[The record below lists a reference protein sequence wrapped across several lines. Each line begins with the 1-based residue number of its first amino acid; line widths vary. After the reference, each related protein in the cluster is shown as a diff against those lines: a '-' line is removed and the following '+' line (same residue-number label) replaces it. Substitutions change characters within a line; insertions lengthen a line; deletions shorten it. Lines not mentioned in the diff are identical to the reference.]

1 MKLPGVKAFYETDLG
16 AAYLGDALDLLSEVP
31 DNSIDLVF
39 TSPPYAL
46 HFKKEYGNVDK
57 AEYVEWFLAFAREFH
72 RILKPEGSFFLNIGG
87 SYKKGHPIRSLYQFR
102 LLLRMVDDIGF
113 FLAQELFWHNPARLP
128 VPAEWVTVT
137 RQRIKDAVEYIF
149 WLSKSERPKATN
161 LNVLTP
167 YSKDMERLLEKG
179 YRAKERPSGHKITNK
194 FNRNHGGAIPS
205 NLIECGNN
213 TANDSYIKSCEKAGI
228 KPHPARF
235 PWNLPDFAIRLT
247 TDVGGLVLDP
257 FAGSN
262 VTGDVAQKLG
272 RRWLAFEIE
281 EKYLEG
287 SKFRFWPI
295 NGTDKS
301 SAEGSAEQDSLFPA
315 PPRYEQAPLF
325 FGSPDRAAAA
335 DKKPVSG

>member
-1 MKLPGVKAFYETDLG
+1 MKLKDVQPFYETDLG
-16 AAYLGDALDLLSEVP
+16 ASYLGDASDLLKKVP
-31 DNSIDLVF
+31 DESVDLVF

-57 AEYVEWFLAFAREFH
+57 EEYVDWFLSFAREFH

-87 SYKKGHPIRSLYQFR
+87 SYKKGNPVRSLYQFR
-102 LLLRMVDDIGF
+102 LLLRLVDEIGF

-128 VPAEWVTVT
+128 VPAQWVTVT
-137 RQRIKDAVEYIF
+137 RQRVKDAVEYIF

-179 YRAKERPSGHKITNK
+179 YRAKERPSGHKITKK

-213 TANDSYIKSCEKAGI
+213 TANDSYIKSCDKAGI

-235 PWNLPDFAIRLT
+235 PWNLPDFAIKLT
-247 TDVGGLVLDP
+247 TDEGGLVLDP

-262 VTGDVAQKLG
+262 VTGDVAEKSG

-295 NGTDKS
+295 NGANNIS
-301 SAEGSAEQDSLFPA
+301 YQGRIEQDSLFPT
-315 PPRYEQAPLF
+315 PPRQKQASLF
-325 FGSPDRAAAA
+325 SSVGNGASAGKGS
-335 DKKPVSG
+335 SSS